1 MTLALYVLL
10 ACSTDAT
17 KDTADTS
24 DTGTDTA
31 DTADTGAAAE
41 PLAVIVTS
49 DYTVGTLNTADL
61 AGALTPDLLPTSGDT
76 VVVAEGGRLFLLD
89 RSANVVRAY
98 DGRDFSAPTWE
109 AGTGDGSNPV
119 GVATC
124 GGKVFVARY
133 FVPSLLVLDP
143 ATGLSLGEVDLSAFA
158 DADGS
163 PEADSLVAAPNGRL
177 YATLNQLDYLVT
189 YASTDGSGTLV
200 EVDCDALTVSDSW
213 DVGPNPHATAIGDGA
228 TIAVYGGDY
237 FLPDWSGPALDGGL
251 WTFDTETRTL
261 SEPLLTEESLG
272 GNVGNVVVRDDG
284 RGLYT
289 LDDGTTWSVNC
300 FDATSGTTA
309 ATLDPVAFVQGSVL
323 APDGTAWLVQRSP
336 FSGEAG
342 TVGTV
347 RVDLDTCTPAAPIAT
362 TLEPYS
368 VAILR

>member
-1 MTLALYVLL
+1 VTLALYALL
-10 ACSTDAT
+10 ACTTDDT
-17 KDTADTS
+17 KDTAT
-24 DTGTDTA
+24 DTGADTATDTA
-31 DTADTGAAAE
+31 DTGEASP
-41 PLAVIVTS
+41 PLAVVVTS
-49 DYTVGTLNTADL
+49 DYTVGTLNTADMD
-61 AGALTPDLLPTSGDT
+61 GALTPDLLPTSGDT
-76 VVVAEGGRLFLLD
+76 VVFAEGDRLWLLD
-89 RSANVVRAY
+89 RSANVIRAY
-98 DGRDFSAPTWE
+98 DGRDFTAPAWE
-109 AGTGDGSNPV
+109 ASTGEGSNPV

-158 DADGS
+158 DDDGS
-163 PEADSLVAAPNGRL
+163 PEADSLIAAPNGRL

-189 YASTDGSGTLV
+189 YASVDGSGTLV
-200 EVDCDALTVSDSW
+200 EVDCEALTVRDSW

-228 TIAVYGGDY
+228 TLAIHGGDY

-251 WTFDTETRTL
+251 WRFDTETGTL

-272 GNVGNVVVRDDG
+272 GNIGNVVIREDG

-289 LDDGTTWSVNC
+289 LDDGYTWSVSC
-300 FDATSGTTA
+300 FDATTGAAA
-309 ATLDPVAFVQGSVL
+309 ATFDPAAFVQGAVL

-347 RVDLDTCTPAAPIAT
+347 RVSLETCDPAAPIAT